1 MYAVV
6 FYTAGPEWKKGRP
19 AREQELEAH
28 NAYQLSL
35 ARDGRLKLGGPFANI
50 AGGMSILQVESIEEA
65 QDLASKDPAVTSKIM
80 RALVQHWEPSFGEV
94 S

>member
-1 MYAVV
+1 MLAWKGAYIYAVV

-28 NAYQLSL
+28 KAYQLS
-35 ARDGRLKLGGPFANI
+35 
-50 AGGMSILQVESIEEA
+50 
-65 QDLASKDPAVTSKIM
+65 LASKDPAVTSKVM

-94 S
+94 T